1 MPAIASSPSH
11 SRLPHLPALDGLRGL
26 ALVGVLLFHANG
38 ILKGGYL
45 GVDLFFVLSGF
56 LITRL
61 LLAEQS
67 ATGSIDLR
75 AFWLR
80 RARRLFPA
88 LLALMPAIALIAHF
102 LTRGEELGAI
112 RADALATLAYV
123 ANWRA
128 ILSQKSYWELFRS
141 PSPLE
146 HTWSLSIE
154 EQFYVVWPV
163 VVLLVLRWRGARTL
177 LGVILGLAGLS
188 VLGML
193 LLFDPEHTTRVYYG
207 TDTRAAAIL
216 GGAAL
221 AVVLARR
228 TLTSKIALRGLEVA
242 GVLSLAGLGYG
253 WWTIDGHDNFLYR
266 GGFWLTEAL
275 SLVLVACATLGS
287 QGVVARAL
295 ALPPLR
301 AMGAV
306 SYGAYL
312 WHWPIYIVVTAERCH
327 VHGAALHAVRLFLTF
342 GIAALSYRFLEQPI
356 RRSGL
361 PGGRALWAVP
371 VATAAA
377 FSSVVL
383 GTRAR
388 PSPPL
393 AASSAGHPS
402 PGAPVLTR
410 FRVRVLGDS
419 TANSL
424 GWTLRSIAPA
434 DVQVEL
440 RAKDG
445 LNLIDGD
452 DIHWPRE
459 DANIDA
465 TIVSLGGAFL
475 YGIHVRGNWTVACH
489 PRWDALF
496 ELGLERHMK
505 EIAESKA
512 RVWVTTAPYPLGSYD
527 NAQRRREVD
536 CVNASIRRIT
546 ARYPRMQILD
556 LFTMLCPK
564 GVCEREQD
572 GLALRM
578 DGVHFNIP
586 AAGNLARRVLAVID
600 PVTVRVP

>member
-1 MPAIASSPSH
+1 
-11 SRLPHLPALDGLRGL
+11 
-26 ALVGVLLFHANG
+26 VLLFHANG

-61 LLAEQS
+61 LVAEQS
-67 ATGSIDLR
+67 ETGSIDLR

-102 LTRGEELGAI
+102 VARSDELGGI
-112 RADALATLAYV
+112 RSDALATLGYV

-128 ILSQKSYWELFRS
+128 VWSQKSYWELFRS

-163 VVLLVLRWRGARTL
+163 IVLLVLRWRGARAL
-177 LGVILGLAGLS
+177 FGVVLALAALS
-188 VLGML
+188 VLAML
-193 LLFDPEHTTRVYYG
+193 ALFDPERTTRVYYG

-216 GGAAL
+216 GGSAL
-221 AVVLARR
+221 AIVLARA
-228 TLTSKIALRGLEVA
+228 TLTSKALLRSVDLA
-242 GVLSLAGLGYG
+242 GALSLVGLAYA
-253 WWTIDGHDNFLYR
+253 WWTLDGQDFFLYR

-275 SLVLVACATLGS
+275 SLVLILCATLGS
-287 QGVVARAL
+287 RTLVARAL

-312 WHWPIYIVVTAERCH
+312 WHWPIYLTVTAER
-327 VHGAALHAVRLFLTF
+327 VPIHGLGLHALRLLLTF
-342 GIAALSYRFLEQPI
+342 AIAALSYRFLEQPI
-356 RRSGL
+356 RRNGL
-361 PGGRALWAVP
+361 PFGRALWVVP
-371 VATAAA
+371 AATTLALSA
-377 FSSVVL
+377 VVL

-388 PSPPL
+388 PSPPPPR
-393 AASSAGHPS
+393 ASVVTPTPPAP
-402 PGAPVLTR
+402 PVLTR

-424 GWTLRSIAPA
+424 GWTLRSVAAP
-434 DVQVEL
+434 DVEVEL
-440 RAKDG
+440 GAKDG
-445 LNLIDGD
+445 LNLIDAD
-452 DIHWPRE
+452 DTHWPRP
-459 DANIDA
+459 DANTDA

-475 YGIHVRGNWTVACH
+475 YGIHVRGVWAEACH
-489 PRWDALF
+489 PKWNALF
-496 ELGLERHMK
+496 ELGLARHIK
-505 EIAESKA
+505 EIAESQS
-512 RVWVTTAPYPLGSYD
+512 RVWVSTAPYPLGSYD
-527 NAQRRREVD
+527 NARRRREVD
-536 CVNASIRRIT
+536 CVNASIRRIA
-546 ARYPRMQILD
+546 ARYPKMQILD
-556 LFTMLCPK
+556 LCAMLCPK
-564 GVCEREQD
+564 GECQREQD

-586 AAGNLARRVLAVID
+586 AAGELARRILAKISPLSEPREVSSELSHSSK
-600 PVTVRVP
+600 